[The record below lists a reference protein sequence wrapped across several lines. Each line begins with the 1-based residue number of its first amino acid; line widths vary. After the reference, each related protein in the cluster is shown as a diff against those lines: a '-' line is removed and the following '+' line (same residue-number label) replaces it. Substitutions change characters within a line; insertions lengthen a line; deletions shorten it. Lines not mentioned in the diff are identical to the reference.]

1 MQTSGTV
8 TVNGT
13 TYTIGNTYSFKT
25 NVSGRASSDGTGATA
40 MSLDELK
47 STYSGY
53 TAYYPKMKLGGYNAG
68 SAYPYALY
76 YPSGWW
82 GGVLHGWF
90 KADVFQQSSS
100 GGSSSGGSTK
110 TSYATITSVTDT
122 LIGSAP
128 KVKWTAESTKVYTL
142 TFKLGSKSVTTGKIT
157 PGVNAAYTYSG
168 YALPLSFCS
177 QLPSAVTG
185 KMTVVLQTYAKDGTF
200 YGKSSK
206 EFTVSVPSSVVPT
219 INSYTLTDLTPFN
232 SYHVQNISTAKATI
246 NASGTYGSSIVRYE
260 MIFNNSSQYTNTST
274 NKEIQALMPVSG
286 TVTITLKAVDSRGAT
301 ASKSITWT
309 VYKYSAPKI
318 TDLSITRDGET
329 LTISAGTSVTD
340 INETNTGVLKIIR
353 RHPNDETEPV
363 TVSTTTG
370 LVGND
375 TTTATDTVSDV
386 DTINYIYR
394 AEITDTT
401 GATEIK
407 ELRVRSGV
415 DNRFISLSTDEYF
428 ISVDDEGNKVKNS
441 FLDLTI
447 KKISSGSISYYRGD
461 NGKTFTGIAGL
472 GIPVP
477 VEEGAVYDLTYS
489 ANITNGEVL
498 TCIGWF
504 TYDAATDKYTYLST
518 TDVETDTVITAPTDA
533 DWGLIVFYSKGKA
546 SFVLSDIVFRQLK
559 DNEEKDIAWM
569 LETGEVGLS
578 TPNQKFISRIQLR
591 ARFQGTMRV
600 LVMWDNGEWQTVFSR
615 RSHELKS
622 FTVPIR
628 VKRCDHMKLRL
639 EGEGAITLY
648 SIGYVTDE
656 GSEICLI

>member
-13 TYTIGNTYSFKT
+13 TYTIGNTYSFKGT
-25 NVSGRASSDGTGATA
+25 VSGRASSDGTGTTA

-47 STYSGY
+47 SSYSGY
-53 TAYYPKMKLGGYNAG
+53 ASYYPKMVLGGYNKGA
-68 SAYPYALY
+68 AYPYALY
-76 YPSGWW
+76 YPSGFW

-90 KADVFQQSSS
+90 KEDVFQQSSS
-100 GGSSSGGSTK
+100 GGST
-110 TSYATITSVTDT
+110 TPTYATITSVTDT
-122 LIGSAP
+122 QIGSAP

-142 TFKLGSKSVTTGKIT
+142 TFKLGSKSVTTETIV

-185 KMTVVLQTYAKDGTF
+185 KMTVVLQTYAREGAGGKGTF

-206 EFTVSVPSSVVPT
+206 EFTVSVPSGVVPT
-219 INSYTLTDLTPFN
+219 IDSYTVTDLTPFN

-246 NASGTYGSSIVRYE
+246 NATGAYGSSIVRYE
-260 MIFNNSSQYTNTST
+260 MTFDSLYTNTST
-274 NKEIQALMPVSG
+274 NKEITALVPVSG

-309 VYKYSAPKI
+309 VYEYAAPKI

-329 LTISAGTSVTD
+329 ITISAGTAVTD
-340 INETNTGVLKIIR
+340 INETNMGVLKIIR
-353 RHPNDETEPV
+353 SHPNDETEPV

-370 LVGND
+370 LVGSD

-401 GATEIK
+401 GATEMK

-415 DNRFISLSTDEYF
+415 DNRFVSLSTDEYF
-428 ISVDDEGNKVKNS
+428 VSVDDEGNKVKNAA
-441 FLDLTI
+441 LDLTI
-447 KKISSGSISYYRGD
+447 KKLEDGSISYIRNDLG
-461 NGKTFTGIAGL
+461 TVFTGIAGL

-489 ANITNGEVL
+489 ANVTKGTVL
-498 TCIGWF
+498 SCIGWF
-504 TYDAATDKYTYLST
+504 SYNATTDKYTYLDT
-518 TDVETDTVITAPTDA
+518 TDVEGDTKITAPTDA
-533 DWGLIVFYSKGKA
+533 DWGLIVFYSKEKA
-546 SFVLSDIVFRQLK
+546 DFVLSDIVFRQLK
-559 DNEEKDIAWM
+559 ANEEKDIAWM
-569 LETGEVGLS
+569 IETGEVGLS
-578 TPNQKFISRIQLR
+578 TPNQKFISRIQIR

-600 LVMWDNGEWQTVFSR
+600 LVQWDNGQWQTVYSR

-648 SIGYVTDE
+648 SIGYITDE